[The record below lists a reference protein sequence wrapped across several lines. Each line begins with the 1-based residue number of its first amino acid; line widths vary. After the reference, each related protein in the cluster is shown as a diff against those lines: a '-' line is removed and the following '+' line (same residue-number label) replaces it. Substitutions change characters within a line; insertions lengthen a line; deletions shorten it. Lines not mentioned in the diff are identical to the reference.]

1 MRNKWSKIILS
12 VLVGVAIYSCKKS
25 FLERPP
31 QGAFSEVSLANS
43 KGINTTIIAAY
54 ALLDG
59 WTDNGWGNAAGNPWP
74 TAGSNWIWGSV
85 ASDDAYPGS
94 QPNDQ
99 PGVERVNRY
108 EFVAD
113 DPYYRAKFQQCYA
126 GAGKTNVSLRLIN
139 AATSLTDAEK
149 KQLTGEAK
157 FLRAHYFFDAYKMWV
172 NVPYID
178 ENTTEYRQKNDVDI
192 FPKIESD
199 FKDAINNLAEVS
211 STSSGRATKGAAQAY
226 LARAYMFVGKY
237 AEAKPLLQAVIS
249 SGKYSL
255 VDNYHD
261 NFDAS
266 KQNNSEMIFA
276 YKASVND
283 GAGESAN
290 GNWGDRL
297 NMPHGNAPVTQ
308 CCGFHQPSQNLV
320 NAFKTDAVTGLPL
333 FTTFNDVNF
342 NQATDFADPRLDW
355 TVGRTGIPFMD
366 WGPHQDNWIRD
377 GGYCGYFSP
386 RKNVFHAAQR
396 NTLSTASGWSSA
408 PNAIDIPFIRYADVL
423 LMAAECEIETNGD
436 LNQARTYINLVRA
449 RAGKYVQ
456 GAGTSEA
463 TISQALVGNAG
474 TVNGTNYKIGLYT
487 APFANQAEARR
498 ALRWERRLELAM
510 EGYRFF
516 DLRRWNDLQTLVDFL
531 AVEKIRRVQLYG
543 SAQQPTATKLKYY
556 PLPSV
561 EIELSKINGEA
572 QLKQN
577 NGY

>member
-1 MRNKWSKIILS
+1 MKNKWITI
-12 VLVGVAIYSCKKS
+12 VGALIFGVTIFSCKKT

-31 QGAFSEVSLANS
+31 QAQLSEESLANA

-59 WTDNGWGNAAGNPWP
+59 WSDNGWNNAAGNPWP
-74 TAGSNWIWGSV
+74 TAGSNWVWGSV

-126 GAGKTNVSLRLIN
+126 GIGAANVSIRLIN
-139 AATSLTDAEK
+139 GATDLSAVDKA
-149 KQLTGEAK
+149 QLSGEAK
-157 FLRAHYFFDAYKMWV
+157 FLRAHYHFDAYKMWR
-172 NVPYID
+172 NVPFID
-178 ENTTEYRQKNDVDI
+178 ENEKDYRVSNAADI
-192 FPKIESD
+192 FPKIEQD
-199 FKDAINNLAEVS
+199 FKDAIAGLAVSS

-237 AEAKPLLQAVIS
+237 TDAKPLLQAAIS

-266 KQNNSEMIFA
+266 KQNNSEMLFA

-283 GAGESAN
+283 GAGESIN

-297 NMPHGNAPVTQ
+297 NVPHGNAPVTQ

-320 NAFKTDAVTGLPL
+320 NAFRTDGTGLPL
-333 FTTFNDVNF
+333 FTTFNNSL
-342 NQATDFADPRLDW
+342 ADFAADNFDPRLDW
-355 TVGRTGIPFMD
+355 TVGRTGEPYYD
-366 WGPHQDNWIRD
+366 WGKHQDDWVRD
-377 GGYCGYFSP
+377 GSYCGFFAP
-386 RKNVFHAAQR
+386 KKNVFHSAQK

-408 PNAIDIPFIRYADVL
+408 PNAIDIPFIRYSDVL

-436 LNQARTYINLVRA
+436 LELARTYINQVRT
-449 RAGKYVQ
+449 RAGKFVQ

-463 TISQALVGNAG
+463 TISQALTAGAG
-474 TVNGTNYKIGLYT
+474 TVNGTKYRVGTYT
-487 APFANQAEARR
+487 APFANQAAARQ
-498 ALRWERRLELAM
+498 AVRWERRLELAM

-516 DLRRWNDLQTLVDFL
+516 DLRRWNDLQTLTDYL
-531 AVEKIRRVQLYG
+531 AVEKLRRTQLFG
-543 SAQQPTATKLKYY
+543 ATQQPTATKLKYY

-561 EIELSKINGEA
+561 EIDLSKKDGVA
-572 QLKQN
+572 QLVQN
-577 NGY
+577 AGY